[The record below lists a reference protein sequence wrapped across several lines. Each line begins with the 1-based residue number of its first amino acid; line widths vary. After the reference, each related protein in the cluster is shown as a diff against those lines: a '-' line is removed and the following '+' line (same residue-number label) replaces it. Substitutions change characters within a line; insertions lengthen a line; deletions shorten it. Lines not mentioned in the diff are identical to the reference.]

1 MSAAKSPKPKVET
14 VNLCG
19 DTDASILLMN
29 ALAAAFPRRDDPRF
43 AKIAEAHRATPDRQL
58 EVTFTVAGVTIPLTA
73 ALEELFTVRTDAL
86 NRLAS
91 ERAEEMVSAA
101 ALTPLTEALRDA
113 DWKIR
118 EALVKVGAEF
128 RED

>member
-1 MSAAKSPKPKVET
+1 MSAKSPTTERELI
-14 VNLCG
+14 NICG
-19 DTDASILLMN
+19 DTGVSVLLMN
-29 ALAAAFPRRDDPRF
+29 ALAAAFPKHDDPRF
-43 AKIAEAHRATPDRQL
+43 AQIAEAHRAAPDNQL

-73 ALEELFTVRTDAL
+73 ALEGLFTVRTDAL

-101 ALTPLTEALRDA
+101 ALTSLTDALRDA

-128 RED
+128 REG